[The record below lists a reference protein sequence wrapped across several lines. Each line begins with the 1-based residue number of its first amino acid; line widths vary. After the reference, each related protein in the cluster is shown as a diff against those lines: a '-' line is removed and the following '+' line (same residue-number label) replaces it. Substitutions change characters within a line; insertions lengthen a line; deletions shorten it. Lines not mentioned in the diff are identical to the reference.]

1 MEKAFLQ
8 SCATQQINTRW
19 TVLRRLAISSLLISL
34 ALPSIA
40 RTRPHYGG
48 TLRVEMEGDPL
59 QRLDGLAR
67 RLVLDGLIATD
78 TDGSSRPALAVEWKS
93 ESDDHHWQF
102 QLRPGVHFHDGT
114 PLTATTV
121 VDSLNA
127 ICGSG
132 CPWTAVHAVGSAV
145 VFTSDSPL
153 PNLPYLLASDQYRI
167 ALTQSM
173 STSPAPTLIG
183 TGPFIFTQQN
193 NGPLILNANDNSWQG
208 RPFIDKIEIYGHKS
222 IHDQWLDLSVG
233 RADLTEV
240 PAEQIRQA
248 REQRLTVLTS
258 SSTDLLA
265 LAVADNGVLGDPT
278 LRSSIAL
285 AIDRT
290 SLSNVIFQ
298 KQGEITASLLPASLT
313 GYSFL
318 FSTDRDVNKAHE
330 LRGGLTPAQL
340 TLAAEGGATM
350 QLAGQRIALNLH
362 EAGFNVQVVA
372 ASQHADMTLL
382 RRTLETREPQ
392 PALEL
397 LLREVGVQSTVLE
410 NTPAGLYRVE
420 REFLDTHTLI
430 PLLYLPRAYAVG
442 GRVRELRLDADGSPL
457 LANLSLQDAPADST
471 GATP

>member
-1 MEKAFLQ
+1 M
-8 SCATQQINTRW
+8 
-19 TVLRRLAISSLLISL
+19 LRRLAISLFLLSM
-34 ALPSIA
+34 AVSCTA

-59 QRLDGLAR
+59 QRPNGLAR

-78 TDGSSRPALAVEWKS
+78 ADGSPRPSLAVEWKS
-93 ESDDHHWQF
+93 ESDDHRWQF
-102 QLRPGVHFHDGT
+102 QLRPGVHFQDGT
-114 PLTATTV
+114 PLTATAV
-121 VDSLNA
+121 IESLNA

-132 CPWTAVHAVGSAV
+132 CPWTAVHAVGNSV
-145 VFTSDSPL
+145 VFTSDAPL
-153 PNLPYLLASDQYRI
+153 PNLPWLLASDQYRI
-167 ALTQSM
+167 ALTKTVGTM
-173 STSPAPTLIG
+173 PAPNLVG
-183 TGPFIFTQQN
+183 TGPFVFARQN
-193 NGPLILNANDNSWQG
+193 NGALILSANDSAWQG
-208 RPFIDKIEIYGHKS
+208 RPFIDKIEIYDHKS

-233 RADLTEV
+233 RADFVEV

-248 REQRLTVLTS
+248 REQRLTVITS
-258 SSTDLLA
+258 PPTDLLA
-265 LAVADNGVLGDPT
+265 LAVADNGVLGDPI

-285 AIDRT
+285 AIDRS

-330 LRGGLTPAQL
+330 LRGGLTPPQL

-350 QLAGQRIALNLH
+350 QLAAQRLALNLH

-372 ASQHADMTLL
+372 ASQHADMTVL

-397 LLREVGVQSTVLE
+397 LLRDVGVQSAVLE

-430 PLLYLPRAYAVG
+430 PLLYLPRAYAVA
-442 GRVRELRLDADGSPL
+442 GRVRELRLDADGAPL
-457 LANLSLQDAPADST
+457 LADVSLQDAPTDSA